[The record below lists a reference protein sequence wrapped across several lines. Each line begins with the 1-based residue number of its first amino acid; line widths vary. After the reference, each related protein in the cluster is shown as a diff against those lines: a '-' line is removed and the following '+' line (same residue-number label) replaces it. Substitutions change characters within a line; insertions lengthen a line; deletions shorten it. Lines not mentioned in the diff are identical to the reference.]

1 MAPYWDTIKV
11 AGKHLLKW
19 RCWLD
24 LYLKDSVFPKPSS
37 WFSLIPK
44 PAPPSENGT
53 TTYPKSRLHTTHT
66 LFHITHFQT
75 STNSLPPESPH
86 TFVPETTPRSGHLP
100 LGPPRPLPPS
110 FQSAPVTPVTFLCEC
125 KSDSVFPSL
134 PVLFR
139 RTDARVPHLADKI
152 WNHRA
157 HSQQDS
163 FHLPLQVLFIPLHS
177 AVRAE
182 SSLVIRGITG
192 LPRHLT
198 YGAFVWGS
206 FSGGSVSK
214 ETACNAGD
222 LGLTPGSGRSPGE
235 GNHNP
240 LQYSWLGNPTDR
252 GAQWATVHGIARVGH
267 ELATKPPRLM
277 KRWQWGGG
285 WRLQSGISSCCVAS
299 DCLHLLTAA
308 ATVKC
313 LFPRALFSD
322 KYSCLPLWCPGTTF
336 HSWVPYSHVD
346 FP

>member
-152 WNHRA
+152 WNSA
-157 HSQQDS
+157 GQ
-163 FHLPLQVLFIPLHS
+163 FPLAPAGPLY
-177 AVRAE
+177 
-182 SSLVIRGITG
+182 SSPLC
-192 LPRHLT
+192 
-198 YGAFVWGS
+198 GARW
-206 FSGGSVSK
+206 
-214 ETACNAGD
+214 
-222 LGLTPGSGRSPGE
+222 
-235 GNHNP
+235 
-240 LQYSWLGNPTDR
+240 
-252 GAQWATVHGIARVGH
+252 
-267 ELATKPPRLM
+267 ELACDKGHHGAPP
-277 KRWQWGGG
+277 
-285 WRLQSGISSCCVAS
+285 SS
-299 DCLHLLTAA
+299 D
-308 ATVKC
+308 
-313 LFPRALFSD
+313 
-322 KYSCLPLWCPGTTF
+322 LWCVCLRKLLWWL
-336 HSWVPYSHVD
+336 SQ
-346 FP
+346 